1 MKRMLDY
8 QESLKRRGEKIHTSW
23 RLLEY
28 QKNMLAGRPTQ
39 WSCVAGYKY
48 FFVSARGQF
57 WLCSQV
63 RTDKHILEITPE
75 ELVSYNH
82 SKDCQDGC
90 GVYCTIDMSLAVNDP
105 IGYVGGEAKG
115 FVRDS
120 LIQLRRKASRLA
132 QSAAVRS

>member
-1 MKRMLDY
+1 MLDY

-75 ELVSYNH
+75 ELVCDLPPKFRTTQNVT
-82 SKDCQDGC
+82 DCLFG
-90 GVYCTIDMSLAVNDP
+90 T
-105 IGYVGGEAKG
+105 
-115 FVRDS
+115 VRRVHEEES
-120 LIQLRRKASRLA
+120 I
-132 QSAAVRS
+132 